1 MAIKIGDTVVTA
13 VKVVNGST
21 TTTLK
26 DLMVGST
33 HVWCVPPSLGTTY
46 YVYKDDSL
54 GINKIEYSIGFKV
67 VNNSAKSVAYAVK
80 VNGKS
85 GSSTIAGGSSKS
97 ITIDFGRV
105 DPGLGSQLFTVSWLG
120 QSATASATCSNY
132 TLQIK

>member
-46 YVYKDDSL
+46 TVYKDDS
-54 GINKIEYSIGFKV
+54 GGANKSQYSIEFKV
-67 VNNSAKSVAYAVK
+67 VNESAKSVTYTVK
-80 VNGKS
+80 VGGCS
-85 GSSTIAGGSSKS
+85 GSSSIAGGSSKF
-97 ITIDFGRV
+97 ITIEFGLK
-105 DPGLGSQLFTVSWLG
+105 DPGLGSKTFIVSWLG
-120 QSATASATCSNY
+120 QSVPAPATCNNY
-132 TLQIK
+132 TLRLK